1 MRAHCL
7 LTARLRESPV
17 LPGGTCSLGRQ
28 LRRLQSRQGTDLRRY
43 VDGIRS
49 SSCVLAVLSLHSL
62 PSAHLLDI
70 MFLLICP
77 VKSSLSI
84 HFLSM
89 LSTHKPCLVSLSFP
103 SSPSYRIPTSIPCS
117 RDLFP
122 QRPAPCLTH
131 ATMLIVLCVAKA
143 VGREGGIVKVRQ
155 GVVVRCER
163 GDSGGER
170 PSTYNHSYVSYTVNK
185 LDPMITS

>member
-77 VKSSLSI
+77 VK
-84 HFLSM
+84 
-89 LSTHKPCLVSLSFP
+89 